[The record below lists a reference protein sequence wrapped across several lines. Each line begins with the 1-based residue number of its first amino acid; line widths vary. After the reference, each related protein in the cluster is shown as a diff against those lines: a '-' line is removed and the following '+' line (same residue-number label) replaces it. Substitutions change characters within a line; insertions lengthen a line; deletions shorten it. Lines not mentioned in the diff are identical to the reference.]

1 MRRIHIVWALLFA
14 AAVLAGAAAAVAGR
28 GETAHTTASTVAEPT
43 SAASTTAAVSEPPPS
58 EPPLSEPAPPAT
70 GTLLVERFTAN
81 RRDWPESTSPYSR
94 LVVRGG
100 GYRIAVTT
108 PNGFEQPT
116 AELSAP
122 AAGVELDAV
131 VEQHGRLAGAG
142 LSCLDSSGTGLE
154 FLIDAPTGRYSVWAA
169 TADAAFEVTRGRSD
183 RIHRQG
189 RNRLHA
195 VCGAPGDAVVLAV
208 NGSRLAL
215 VSGAAEIAELTGQS
229 YAPGPF
235 ATAGLPVEAGRS
247 SGAVVYDDL
256 VVRATG

>member
-1 MRRIHIVWALLFA
+1 
-14 AAVLAGAAAAVAGR
+14 
-28 GETAHTTASTVAEPT
+28 
-43 SAASTTAAVSEPPPS
+43 VSEPPPS

-154 FLIDAPTGRYSVWAA
+154 FLIDAPTGRYSV
-169 TADAAFEVTRGRSD
+169 
-183 RIHRQG
+183 
-189 RNRLHA
+189 
-195 VCGAPGDAVVLAV
+195 
-208 NGSRLAL
+208 
-215 VSGAAEIAELTGQS
+215 
-229 YAPGPF
+229 
-235 ATAGLPVEAGRS
+235 
-247 SGAVVYDDL
+247 
-256 VVRATG
+256 

>member
-28 GETAHTTASTVAEPT
+28 GETAHATASTVAEPT
-43 SAASTTAAVSEPPPS
+43 TAASTSAAVSEPPPS

-122 AAGVELDAV
+122 AAG
-131 VEQHGRLAGAG
+131 
-142 LSCLDSSGTGLE
+142 SSSM
-154 FLIDAPTGRYSVWAA
+154 RWSSS
-169 TADAAFEVTRGRSD
+169 TA
-183 RIHRQG
+183 
-189 RNRLHA
+189 
-195 VCGAPGDAVVLAV
+195 
-208 NGSRLAL
+208 
-215 VSGAAEIAELTGQS
+215 
-229 YAPGPF
+229 
-235 ATAGLPVEAGRS
+235 AGRRRPQ
-247 SGAVVYDDL
+247 L
-256 VVRATG
+256 P